1 MVEEGK
7 YLYCIIESNGGRK
20 NFGHIGIGEREGEVV
35 TIPYNDLSGVVSD
48 VPIKKYAPT
57 RENTITHE
65 RVIEEVMKDYT
76 VLPVRF
82 CTIAASAQE
91 VRDVLRKRYHE
102 FKKLLREMDNKVELG
117 LKALWLNMG
126 ATFDEIVAERKDIKM
141 LKDRASKR
149 PTRDNMI
156 RVGELVKET
165 LDEKKKREAAY
176 FLEPLKKIS
185 ADVRINNTFG
195 DKMFLNTAFLVDG
208 NREKEFDNEVET
220 LKTEYGERARIIY
233 VGPAPPFNFVNVV
246 IYWKEIEGE

>member
-20 NFGHIGIGEREGEVV
+20 NFGHIGIGEGGGEVV
-35 TIPYNDLSGVVSD
+35 TIPYNNLSAVVSD
-48 VPIKKYAPT
+48 VSTKKHAPN
-57 RENTITHE
+57 RENTIAHE
-65 RVIEEVMKDYT
+65 RVIEEVMKDCT
-76 VLPVRF
+76 VLPARF

-117 LKALWLNMG
+117 LKALWLSMD
-126 ATFDEIVAERKDIKM
+126 AIFDEIVAEKKDIKM

-149 PTRDNMI
+149 PNRDDMI
-156 RVGELVKET
+156 RVGELVKKT
-165 LDEKKKREAAY
+165 LDEKKKREAEY

-185 ADVRINNTFG
+185 TDVRINNPFG
-195 DKMFLNTAFLVDG
+195 DKMFLNAAFLVDR

-220 LKTEYGERARIIY
+220 LKTEYEERAKIIY

-246 IYWKEIEGE
+246 IHWKEIEGE